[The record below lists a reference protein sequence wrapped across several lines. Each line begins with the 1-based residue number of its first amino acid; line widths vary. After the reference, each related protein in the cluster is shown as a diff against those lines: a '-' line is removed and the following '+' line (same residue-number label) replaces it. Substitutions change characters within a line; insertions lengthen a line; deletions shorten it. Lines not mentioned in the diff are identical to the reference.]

1 MNFIFP
7 KNYDFSF
14 KFLGIFSYFS
24 ILILIIWS
32 TLLYFILSFFLHS
45 FIVKLYIF
53 IILFIPVFLFSV
65 LNKSNENIL
74 VIISYIIKY
83 IVHPKVYFYD
93 KRFD

>member
-14 KFLGIFSYFS
+14 KLLGILSYFS
-24 ILILIIWS
+24 IIVLIIWAS
-32 TLLYFILSFFLHS
+32 FLYIILSFFLQS
-45 FIVKLYIF
+45 FIVKIYVFL
-53 IILFIPVFLFSV
+53 ILFVPVFLFSL

-74 VIISYIIKY
+74 IILYY
-83 IVHPKVYFYD
+83 IVKYALRPKVYFYD